1 MKETLGPW
9 FESQSIKSELED
21 MVCRINEDI
30 NEDIGSRIV
39 ERTNKQMSKLR
50 KKIDAD

>member
-9 FESQSIKSELED
+9 FKTQSIKSELKD
-21 MVCRINEDI
+21 TVCRINEDI
-30 NEDIGSRIV
+30 SEDMVSRIV